1 MSINFSINTILFN
14 SPEYEK
20 MVDLRRKVLRIPLG
34 INFSAEDLNKDIN
47 SYLFACFNDKKEI
60 IGCCVVDNN
69 PENTSFKLR
78 QMAVDPQYQG
88 KGIGKDLIGFVEDY
102 AKSKKINRINLHAR
116 KIAVPFYQKLG
127 YNIYGNEFME
137 VNIPHLKMEKIF
149 NMD

>member
-1 MSINFSINTILFN
+1 
-14 SPEYEK
+14 

>member
-34 INFSAEDLNKDIN
+34 LNFSAEDLNKDIH

-60 IGCCVVDNN
+60 IGCCVVDNYSK
-69 PENTSFKLR
+69 NTSFKLR
-78 QMAVDPQYQG
+78 QMAVDPLYQG
-88 KGIGKDLIGFVEDY
+88 KGIGRDLIEFVEDY

-149 NMD
+149 NTD